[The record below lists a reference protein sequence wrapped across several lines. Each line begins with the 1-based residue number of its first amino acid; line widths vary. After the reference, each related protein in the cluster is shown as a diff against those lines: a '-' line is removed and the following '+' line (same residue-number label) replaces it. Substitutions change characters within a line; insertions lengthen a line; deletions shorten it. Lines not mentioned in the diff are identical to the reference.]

1 MPRLAWLFIGA
12 AVVLWGVV
20 AASFLGAPVNW
31 HLLLIAGPGGGASLV
46 LAGVKCLLDRL
57 PERDADADKDALTYA
72 LRDVIL
78 RRGLAVTRPLKR
90 VV

>member
-1 MPRLAWLFIGA
+1 MPKLAWAFTA
-12 AVVLWGVV
+12 SAVLLWGTVITSV
-20 AASFLGAPVNW
+20 WVHVNW
-31 HLLLIAGPGGGASLV
+31 HMLLIAGPGGGASLV
-46 LAGVKCLLDRL
+46 LAGVTCLLDRQ
-57 PERDADADKDALTYA
+57 PERDADADKDALAYA